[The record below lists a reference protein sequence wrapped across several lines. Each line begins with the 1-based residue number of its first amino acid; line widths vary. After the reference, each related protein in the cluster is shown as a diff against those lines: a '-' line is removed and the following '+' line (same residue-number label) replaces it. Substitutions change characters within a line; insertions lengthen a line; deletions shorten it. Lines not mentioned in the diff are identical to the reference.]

1 MVPTVIL
8 YFLPTGEDNIRI
20 NLYYSIYYIK
30 YFLNVYIFFYC
41 YLQSISTWILLKSIE
56 TVKEDFEM
64 FSKDKDKNA
73 KKIIA
78 SEKEDEQ
85 IHIPDLDDG
94 ESAFMEWLNS
104 EDKIS
109 SKNHMILKK
118 FQNDKECILHDNTLK
133 LDVIVT
139 INDGVPFCLSCQDDS
154 CAHVGFTVC
163 VMQLFER
170 KGILIGENESIL
182 DLFKD

>member
-1 MVPTVIL
+1 
-8 YFLPTGEDNIRI
+8 
-20 NLYYSIYYIK
+20 
-30 YFLNVYIFFYC
+30 
-41 YLQSISTWILLKSIE
+41 LKSIK

-73 KKIIA
+73 KKIVA
-78 SEKEDEQ
+78 SEKEYEQ
-85 IHIPDLDDG
+85 IHISDLDDG

-118 FQNDKECILHDNTLK
+118 FENDKECIIHDNTLK
-133 LDVIVT
+133 SDVIVT
-139 INDGVPFCLSCQDDS
+139 TNDGVPFCLSCQDDS
-154 CAHVGFTVC
+154 CAHIGFTVC

>member
-1 MVPTVIL
+1 
-8 YFLPTGEDNIRI
+8 
-20 NLYYSIYYIK
+20 
-30 YFLNVYIFFYC
+30 
-41 YLQSISTWILLKSIE
+41 
-56 TVKEDFEM
+56 M

-73 KKIIA
+73 KNIVA

-118 FQNDKECILHDNTLK
+118 FQNDKECILMMEYLSVYH
-133 LDVIVT
+133 VRMIVVHT
-139 INDGVPFCLSCQDDS
+139 
-154 CAHVGFTVC
+154 
-163 VMQLFER
+163 
-170 KGILIGENESIL
+170 
-182 DLFKD
+182 

>member
-1 MVPTVIL
+1 
-8 YFLPTGEDNIRI
+8 
-20 NLYYSIYYIK
+20 
-30 YFLNVYIFFYC
+30 
-41 YLQSISTWILLKSIE
+41 LKNIE

-64 FSKDKDKNA
+64 FDKDKS
-73 KKIIA
+73 KKTKKA
-78 SEKEDEQ
+78 VTVSQKENDP

-104 EDKIS
+104 EDKIC

-118 FQNDKECILHDNTLK
+118 FENDKECIIHDNTLK
-133 LDVIVT
+133 SDVIIT

>member
-1 MVPTVIL
+1 MKCLTK
-8 YFLPTGEDNIRI
+8 
-20 NLYYSIYYIK
+20 IK
-30 YFLNVYIFFYC
+30 
-41 YLQSISTWILLKSIE
+41 
-56 TVKEDFEM
+56 
-64 FSKDKDKNA
+64 A
-73 KKIIA
+73 KKA
-78 SEKEDEQ
+78 VTVSQKENDP

-104 EDKIS
+104 EDKIC

-118 FQNDKECILHDNTLK
+118 FENDKECIIHDNTLK
-133 LDVIVT
+133 SDVIIT